1 MKTTGKRKWMTE
13 EILELME
20 KRRLAK
26 PNKVRHKEINK
37 EIKRKC
43 DQAKEKWLNEQCEE
57 IETELYKEPKAMYKR
72 IQEITGRKASSKTGC
87 VKSKDGSIIMEK
99 DKKLERWSEYIS
111 ELFDDDRNE
120 DLTLQDI
127 PEGPEIMREEV
138 ENTIKNMKTG
148 KATGPDMISTEM
160 MQALEGIELDAITKM
175 LNTKCDTGEI
185 PKEMLQSIF
194 IVLPKK
200 QGATECEQHRTISLM
215 SHMTNILLRIIMKR
229 IRNKVYTEIADNQC
243 GFIEGKGTANAI
255 YIPRQIIE
263 RTLEVNKDLY
273 VCFIDYTKAF
283 DRVRHEEIITILQQL
298 NIDGKD
304 LRIIKNIY
312 WEQKAAVRVEEET
325 SNFQNI
331 KRGVRQGCV
340 LSPDLFSLYSEMIM
354 RQIEEIEGLK
364 IGGHNI
370 NNIRYSDDTVL
381 TADSEEKLQELLN
394 KVVEESQNK
403 GLELN
408 SKKKTIKQ
416 ANSFKYLGTQI
427 TSDGRNHQ
435 EIKSRI
441 AQAKASFQQVKSIMT
456 NIKMS
461 IVVRKRILEAFIELV
476 LLYGCEAWT
485 IDKRMKRSLETTEM
499 WFLRRMMRIP
509 WTAKKTN
516 EEVLTEAQTTRQLMT
531 KIQKRQAKFVG
542 HVIRRNQL
550 EHLVTTGK
558 FDGKRGRGRPR
569 EKMLDSLA
577 DWINIGKPTEMIRE
591 MSCRVGWRSLI
602 AHASRHAT

>member
-1 MKTTGKRKWMTE
+1 MCM
-13 EILELME
+13 EIF
-20 KRRLAK
+20 
-26 PNKVRHKEINK
+26 I
-37 EIKRKC
+37 
-43 DQAKEKWLNEQCEE
+43 DF
-57 IETELYKEPKAMYKR
+57 
-72 IQEITGRKASSKTGC
+72 
-87 VKSKDGSIIMEK
+87 
-99 DKKLERWSEYIS
+99 KLSNN
-111 ELFDDDRNE
+111 LF
-120 DLTLQDI
+120 Q
-127 PEGPEIMREEV
+127 
-138 ENTIKNMKTG
+138 
-148 KATGPDMISTEM
+148 DMISTEM
-160 MQALEGIELDAITKM
+160 MQALEGIELDSVTKM
-175 LNTKCDTGEI
+175 LNTIYDTGEI

-200 QGATECEQHRTISLM
+200 QGATECEQHRTTSLM
-215 SHMTNILLRIIMKR
+215 SHMTKILLRIIMKR
-229 IRNKVYTEIADNQC
+229 IRNKVYT
-243 GFIEGKGTANAI
+243 G
-255 YIPRQIIE
+255 RVIE

-283 DRVRHEEIITILQQL
+283 DRVRHVEIITILQQL

-331 KRGVRQGCV
+331 KRGVRQG
-340 LSPDLFSLYSEMIM
+340 LFSMYSEMIM
-354 RQIEEIEGLK
+354 RRIEEIEGLK

-370 NNIRYSDDTVL
+370 NNIRYADDTVL
-381 TADSEEKLQELLN
+381 AAYSEEKLQELLN
-394 KVVEESQNK
+394 KVMEESENK
-403 GLELN
+403 GIELN
-408 SKKKTIKQ
+408 SKKTESMIITRKTSIPKCEIKIKENTIKQ

-441 AQAKASFQQVKSIMT
+441 AQAKASFQQMKSIMT

-461 IVVRKRILEAFIELV
+461 MLVRKRILEAFIEPV

-485 IDKRMKRSLETTEM
+485 IDERMKRSLETTEM
-499 WFLRRMMRIP
+499 WFLRRLMRIP

-531 KIQKRQAKFVG
+531 KIRKRQAKFVG
-542 HVIRRNQL
+542 HVIRRNRL

-569 EKMLDSLA
+569 AKMLDSLA
-577 DWINIGKPTEMIRE
+577 DWMNIGKPSEMIRE
-591 MSCRVGWRSLI
+591 MSCRAGWRSLI
-602 AHASRHAT
+602 AHASQHGT

>member
-1 MKTTGKRKWMTE
+1 
-13 EILELME
+13 
-20 KRRLAK
+20 
-26 PNKVRHKEINK
+26 
-37 EIKRKC
+37 
-43 DQAKEKWLNEQCEE
+43 
-57 IETELYKEPKAMYKR
+57 
-72 IQEITGRKASSKTGC
+72 
-87 VKSKDGSIIMEK
+87 
-99 DKKLERWSEYIS
+99 
-111 ELFDDDRNE
+111 
-120 DLTLQDI
+120 
-127 PEGPEIMREEV
+127 
-138 ENTIKNMKTG
+138 
-148 KATGPDMISTEM
+148 MISTEM

-175 LNTKCDTGEI
+175 LNTIYDTGEI

-200 QGATECEQHRTISLM
+200 QGATECEQHRRVSLM
-215 SHMTNILLRIIMKR
+215 SHMTKILLRILMKR
-229 IRNKVYTEIADNQC
+229 IRNKVCTEIADNQC

-255 YIPRQIIE
+255 YILRQIIE

-304 LRIIKNIY
+304 LRIIKTIY
-312 WEQKAAVRVEEET
+312 WEQKAAVRVEEER

-370 NNIRYSDDTVL
+370 NNIRYADDTVL
-381 TADSEEKLQELLN
+381 TADSEEELQELLN
-394 KVVEESQNK
+394 KVVEESENK

-408 SKKKTIKQ
+408 SKKTESMIITRKTSIPKCEIKIKENTIKQ

-441 AQAKASFQQVKSIMT
+441 AQAKASFQQMKSIMT

-461 IVVRKRILEAFIELV
+461 IVVRKRILEAFIEPV

-485 IDKRMKRSLETTEM
+485 IDERMKRSLETTEM
-499 WFLRRMMRIP
+499 WFLRRRKQM
-509 WTAKKTN
+509 KK
-516 EEVLTEAQTTRQLMT
+516 
-531 KIQKRQAKFVG
+531 
-542 HVIRRNQL
+542 
-550 EHLVTTGK
+550 
-558 FDGKRGRGRPR
+558 
-569 EKMLDSLA
+569 S
-577 DWINIGKPTEMIRE
+577 
-591 MSCRVGWRSLI
+591 
-602 AHASRHAT
+602 

>member
-1 MKTTGKRKWMTE
+1 
-13 EILELME
+13 
-20 KRRLAK
+20 
-26 PNKVRHKEINK
+26 
-37 EIKRKC
+37 
-43 DQAKEKWLNEQCEE
+43 
-57 IETELYKEPKAMYKR
+57 
-72 IQEITGRKASSKTGC
+72 
-87 VKSKDGSIIMEK
+87 MEK

-160 MQALEGIELDAITKM
+160 MQALE
-175 LNTKCDTGEI
+175 
-185 PKEMLQSIF
+185 
-194 IVLPKK
+194 
-200 QGATECEQHRTISLM
+200 
-215 SHMTNILLRIIMKR
+215 
-229 IRNKVYTEIADNQC
+229 
-243 GFIEGKGTANAI
+243 
-255 YIPRQIIE
+255 
-263 RTLEVNKDLY
+263 
-273 VCFIDYTKAF
+273 
-283 DRVRHEEIITILQQL
+283 
-298 NIDGKD
+298 
-304 LRIIKNIY
+304 
-312 WEQKAAVRVEEET
+312 
-325 SNFQNI
+325 
-331 KRGVRQGCV
+331 
-340 LSPDLFSLYSEMIM
+340 DLFSLYSEMIM

-370 NNIRYSDDTVL
+370 NNIRYADDTVL
-381 TADSEEKLQELLN
+381 TADSEEKLQEVLN
-394 KVVEESQNK
+394 KVVEESENK

-408 SKKKTIKQ
+408 SKKTESMIITRKTSIPKCEIKIKENTIKQ

-427 TSDGRNHQ
+427 TSDVRNHQ

-441 AQAKASFQQVKSIMT
+441 AQAKASFQQMKSIMT

-461 IVVRKRILEAFIELV
+461 IVVRKRILEAFIEPV

-485 IDKRMKRSLETTEM
+485 INERMKRSLETTEM

-509 WTAKKTN
+509 WTAKETN
-516 EEVLTEAQTTRQLMT
+516 EEILTEVQTTRQLMT
-531 KIQKRQAKFVG
+531 KIRKRQAKFVG

-577 DWINIGKPTEMIRE
+577 DWMNIGKPSEMIRE
-591 MSCRVGWRSLI
+591 MRSLNSTKQSKKRRRTFELEEPTLSAANTPTSDPVVEKRKTRSGSRTNTPIENGPGAKRHRRNTYDKSENATEAASPETAQMI
-602 AHASRHAT
+602 ASIDASQDSAERKANLLSAIDKKIQGKVVTASPQRSSSQPSQIPRFMAYLASMKKETQQQKPVTPGNKDWTKIHKKEFSTFDSIDVYLEKKQQRKDLLRGSGKRLNSAVSKTGNIIVSTDGPSATPRLSQWEM

>member
-1 MKTTGKRKWMTE
+1 MTE

-20 KRRLAK
+20 KRRLGNL
-26 PNKVRHKEINK
+26 NKVRHKEISK

-72 IQEITGRKASSKTGC
+72 IQEITGRKTSSKTGC
-87 VKSKDGSIIMEK
+87 IKSKDGSIIMEK

-148 KATGPDMISTEM
+148 KANGPDMISTEM

-175 LNTKCDTGEI
+175 LNTIYDTGEI

-215 SHMTNILLRIIMKR
+215 SHMTKILLRIIMKR
-229 IRNKVYTEIADNQC
+229 IRNKVFTEIADNQC
-243 GFIEGKGTANAI
+243 RFIEGKGTANAI
-255 YIPRQIIE
+255 YILRQIIE
-263 RTLEVNKDLY
+263 RTLEVNKDLH

-370 NNIRYSDDTVL
+370 NNLRYADDTVL

-394 KVVEESQNK
+394 KVVEESENK

-408 SKKKTIKQ
+408 SKKTESMIITRKTSIPKCEIKIKENTIKQ

-435 EIKSRI
+435 EIKCRI
-441 AQAKASFQQVKSIMT
+441 AQAKASFQQMKFIMT
-456 NIKMS
+456 NIKMP
-461 IVVRKRILEAFIELV
+461 IVVRKRILEAFIEPV

-485 IDKRMKRSLETTEM
+485 IDERMKRSLETTEM

-531 KIQKRQAKFVG
+531 KIRKRQAKFVG
-542 HVIRRNQL
+542 HVI
-550 EHLVTTGK
+550 
-558 FDGKRGRGRPR
+558 
-569 EKMLDSLA
+569 
-577 DWINIGKPTEMIRE
+577 
-591 MSCRVGWRSLI
+591 
-602 AHASRHAT
+602 